1 MNRFSNYAFLG
12 MGVKHNYYTKI
23 VKKPTTDNNIYKVEL
38 QDGRVATFE
47 EKDDE
52 YYSEDFNMH
61 INKNNENIELI
72 DSMGNMLSFKLD
84 ENYPYML
91 TTSKN
96 VEYHMEMNDEYLRIE
111 NPDNYYIEVT
121 REKLTEFEVHFYK
134 TKEKTDILISSAI
147 VKMNGN
153 DLNEVT
159 CYEYDNS
166 RKGIIVASLKIN
178 INQSTIE
185 IINTIKKERVKYFI
199 NEQNKIEKIY
209 QSTEEEYG
217 NKLVTLISYDEDTV
231 EFKGPYNEYKKIKY
245 DQNNNLEM
253 ERDEV
258 YLSKAY
264 KYDEKNRLIYTSDVI
279 KSIESEAKKRGNIL
293 TNGFF
298 SQGLEGIIYN
308 KIDVSLIDILSDLG
322 GKGIRIKENEDGD
335 SGKVIIDTS
344 YKGKENENYTF
355 LYYLKTYGTSQGTIG
370 IELIENNIVKQTIEE
385 EIRNTKKS
393 EWYLK
398 SIIFTANTSFDKIR
412 IRISTINYEDIIDIA
427 SIQLYNYILGSYLT
441 CNSEGLVER
450 MINYNKEVKYSY
462 TYNKRNY
469 NLSKKETT
477 NKTKEY
483 KTDEKNNVTEVYEID
498 SLNAIVKNSYDENNN
513 LIERTKSYDSIY
525 TIQKNEYEEGYIKRN
540 ENELGIITEY
550 NYEKNNGKLLSK
562 TSDNKK
568 IEYMYILNSF
578 NNGYKLYD
586 SNNNLIDLGYVLLDE
601 KEFLKNC
608 YNRISVFEYTYD
620 DFNNLIKI
628 TTQKIGTDEKDI
640 ITLEEMTY
648 LHETRDDVVICLP
661 IIETVKTLE
670 NNTYKYEYDENYN
683 LKRIKYQEANQTKF
697 ITLQEY
703 EYDVNKQVKQINNYL
718 LKSPGGLPLI
728 EETIDI
734 TYDYRN
740 RVKDIISSKGVKET
754 NGYEDDTLAIK
765 TTKFNDQEEIEVMSS
780 EEVSTISFYNS
791 VKRSDE
797 ENPIYS
803 SFFDGSYMATC
814 AVNGQTK
821 GLAYQTNLIGI
832 KTSGL
837 LNYIKLERNNIL
849 IYKLDKVDMTNKRM
863 IVVGCNFRVN
873 KENPTMNI
881 FSICQDQEEIEPK
894 IVNNSILS
902 ARLNSGKLYI
912 DIKNKNGALNIITTN
927 LGIINNEWNFVSLA
941 YGYREDEG
949 SKKEEYFDVT
959 LNGRVKRFNG
969 LNLPKIFDVIFNDK
983 ASVKFKGELGYE
995 IDITSVY
1002 ITYNNTN
1009 TSTSL
1014 VNKMNELYLRTI
1026 YELIGYEED
1035 KEVENYNQFQTNK
1048 NITNKYFL
1056 DSTKNYVLIPL
1067 NDSFLTNK
1075 EDIVI
1080 NNNYNKISHFCFDG
1094 KIKKKALYVIEPNMS
1109 YNIPLGKEYSI
1120 SLNINYQVF
1129 EIESTIIELNDSNNN
1144 RIRIVKNENN
1154 EIEIYINTTKYL
1166 TKAKLEQNQW
1176 TNIIFTSKFIKNPTS
1191 NPDYNYISLIING
1204 ETLFS
1209 TSLNRNYDINKL
1221 FLLNST
1227 SKENDCT
1234 HKIEG
1239 ILIKNGLF
1247 ETQEINEINSK
1258 RGNLSI
1264 TRNYSSHGLLS
1275 SETISLKESLIE
1287 KTYVPFYKLGD
1298 EGKPGIRIL
1307 PTINLEGIELL
1318 KDNKSYIID
1327 YDYEKTSNNSL
1338 KNNLL
1343 KSYKITLTDNTKSE
1357 DTIEENKEYTYY
1369 LNNAIEKDLI
1379 TSKEIKY
1386 TYDEG
1391 GNISSI
1397 TNNNKTENFIYDEKN
1412 RLIKVGQKIIK
1423 YKSENSLYPSEYGI
1437 YMNGNLMA
1445 GMKYTWEEK
1454 RLVKVNN
1461 LMNEEIKYSYDS
1473 TGKRTK
1479 KELPTKTINYY
1490 YTTNNL
1496 LSETHSD
1503 GTIIRYIY
1511 ENNNIIGFKLKKNN
1525 ETKSYLYMK
1534 DMLSNI
1540 IGIINEEGKIV
1551 TRYSYTAYG
1560 KVTIKEYSEEQI
1572 GEINPIRYKGYYYD
1586 SETLMYYLMTRYLT

>member
-1 MNRFSNYAFLG
+1 MKSTKQNFLLESIQIGISTSTVILNNDQNDLLIEIPLITTNILNNLDFSIVYSYMNRFSNYAFLG
-12 MGVKHNYYTKI
+12 IGVKHNYYTKI

-47 EKDDE
+47 EKADE

-61 INKNNENIELI
+61 INKTEEKLELI

-96 VEYHMEMNDEYLRIE
+96 VEYHMEMNDEYLKIE

-121 REKLTEFEVHFYK
+121 RKDYELFALFYK
-134 TKEKTDILISSAI
+134 K
-147 VKMNGN
+147 NGN
-153 DLNEVT
+153 INQLLKKANVNMDGKGNINEV
-159 CYEYDNS
+159 
-166 RKGIIVASLKIN
+166 IITEHSGENNKAEVFHLKIN
-178 INQSTIE
+178 INPSTIE

-441 CNSEGLVER
+441 YNSEGLVEK

-703 EYDVNKQVKQINNYL
+703 EYDVNKQVK
-718 LKSPGGLPLI
+718 
-728 EETIDI
+728 
-734 TYDYRN
+734 
-740 RVKDIISSKGVKET
+740 
-754 NGYEDDTLAIK
+754 
-765 TTKFNDQEEIEVMSS
+765 
-780 EEVSTISFYNS
+780 
-791 VKRSDE
+791 
-797 ENPIYS
+797 
-803 SFFDGSYMATC
+803 
-814 AVNGQTK
+814 
-821 GLAYQTNLIGI
+821 
-832 KTSGL
+832 
-837 LNYIKLERNNIL
+837 
-849 IYKLDKVDMTNKRM
+849 
-863 IVVGCNFRVN
+863 
-873 KENPTMNI
+873 
-881 FSICQDQEEIEPK
+881 
-894 IVNNSILS
+894 
-902 ARLNSGKLYI
+902 
-912 DIKNKNGALNIITTN
+912 
-927 LGIINNEWNFVSLA
+927 
-941 YGYREDEG
+941 
-949 SKKEEYFDVT
+949 
-959 LNGRVKRFNG
+959 
-969 LNLPKIFDVIFNDK
+969 
-983 ASVKFKGELGYE
+983 
-995 IDITSVY
+995 
-1002 ITYNNTN
+1002 
-1009 TSTSL
+1009 
-1014 VNKMNELYLRTI
+1014 
-1026 YELIGYEED
+1026 
-1035 KEVENYNQFQTNK
+1035 
-1048 NITNKYFL
+1048 
-1056 DSTKNYVLIPL
+1056 
-1067 NDSFLTNK
+1067 
-1075 EDIVI
+1075 
-1080 NNNYNKISHFCFDG
+1080 
-1094 KIKKKALYVIEPNMS
+1094 
-1109 YNIPLGKEYSI
+1109 
-1120 SLNINYQVF
+1120 
-1129 EIESTIIELNDSNNN
+1129 
-1144 RIRIVKNENN
+1144 
-1154 EIEIYINTTKYL
+1154 
-1166 TKAKLEQNQW
+1166 
-1176 TNIIFTSKFIKNPTS
+1176 
-1191 NPDYNYISLIING
+1191 
-1204 ETLFS
+1204 
-1209 TSLNRNYDINKL
+1209 
-1221 FLLNST
+1221 
-1227 SKENDCT
+1227 
-1234 HKIEG
+1234 
-1239 ILIKNGLF
+1239 
-1247 ETQEINEINSK
+1247 
-1258 RGNLSI
+1258 
-1264 TRNYSSHGLLS
+1264 
-1275 SETISLKESLIE
+1275 
-1287 KTYVPFYKLGD
+1287 
-1298 EGKPGIRIL
+1298 
-1307 PTINLEGIELL
+1307 
-1318 KDNKSYIID
+1318 
-1327 YDYEKTSNNSL
+1327 
-1338 KNNLL
+1338 
-1343 KSYKITLTDNTKSE
+1343 
-1357 DTIEENKEYTYY
+1357 
-1369 LNNAIEKDLI
+1369 
-1379 TSKEIKY
+1379 
-1386 TYDEG
+1386 
-1391 GNISSI
+1391 
-1397 TNNNKTENFIYDEKN
+1397 
-1412 RLIKVGQKIIK
+1412 
-1423 YKSENSLYPSEYGI
+1423 
-1437 YMNGNLMA
+1437 
-1445 GMKYTWEEK
+1445 
-1454 RLVKVNN
+1454 
-1461 LMNEEIKYSYDS
+1461 
-1473 TGKRTK
+1473 
-1479 KELPTKTINYY
+1479 
-1490 YTTNNL
+1490 
-1496 LSETHSD
+1496 
-1503 GTIIRYIY
+1503 
-1511 ENNNIIGFKLKKNN
+1511 
-1525 ETKSYLYMK
+1525 
-1534 DMLSNI
+1534 
-1540 IGIINEEGKIV
+1540 
-1551 TRYSYTAYG
+1551 
-1560 KVTIKEYSEEQI
+1560 
-1572 GEINPIRYKGYYYD
+1572 
-1586 SETLMYYLMTRYLT
+1586 